1 MAIIERGFDPR
12 HHAWSDDH
20 LNLRLHHLRK
30 GEDGYLCAFLYRKAE
45 VVVAIDRKIECSV
58 VSFLFRE
65 VCAVLLTVE
74 DDEEHVSRSEC
85 AVPISAVGNNCG
97 RVCTS
102 QPALTDQQVVA
113 VHKS

>member
-1 MAIIERGFDPR
+1 MT
-12 HHAWSDDH
+12 
-20 LNLRLHHLRK
+20 
-30 GEDGYLCAFLYRKAE
+30 E
-45 VVVAIDRKIECSV
+45 VVVMFDREIERNRV
-58 VSFLFRE
+58 GLLFRE

-102 QPALTDQQVVA
+102 QPALTDQLL
-113 VHKS
+113 SSC